1 MPKPPPKAPTS
12 TTSWTKPEP
21 TDVIHYRFLWT
32 HEADEGREDGR
43 NARPCLV
50 LGTRETAKGLVVH
63 IAPITTR
70 RLDPANSLAILPA
83 VIRHLSL
90 YDRSMIVTSEY
101 NSFVWI
107 GPDVFPRADGLVY
120 YGKVPERLFEAARN
134 AALAKRA
141 RSVGQAE

>member
-1 MPKPPPKAPTS
+1 MPKPQPKASRS

-21 TDVIHYRFLWT
+21 TDVIHYRYLWT

-43 NARPCLV
+43 KTRPCLV

-70 RLDPANSLAILPA
+70 RPDPANSLAVPPA
-83 VIRHLSL
+83 VIRHLGL
-90 YDRSMIVTSEY
+90 DDRSMIVTSEY
-101 NSFVWI
+101 NSVVWI
-107 GPDVFPRADGLVY
+107 GPDVFPRTDGMVH

-141 RSVGQAE
+141 RNVRRSE